1 MSCFKKICSERA
13 GKSCRAGYKLKLSWQ
28 SLIVS
33 LFSSHF
39 PLLLKILTLTAGRTY
54 PSTNN
59 AHRKTLIEND
69 HFYVQAVF
77 WISSQTGRRK
87 KKKRE
92 RNCWRLS
99 HQSHPTNAC
108 PKSINSNIFFSDSI
122 WKLSSIHFARFSFHS
137 LLPFFNKINP
147 YFYHSRKDSE
157 ESNQTSSL

>member
-13 GKSCRAGYKLKLSWQ
+13 GKSCRAGYKLKLFWQ

-87 KKKRE
+87 KKRE
-92 RNCWRLS
+92 RETAEGFLISHTQQMHVPNLSTQISFSLIPSGNCHQFILQDFLS
-99 HQSHPTNAC
+99 ILYSPF
-108 PKSINSNIFFSDSI
+108 SI
-122 WKLSSIHFARFSFHS
+122 K
-137 LLPFFNKINP
+137 
-147 YFYHSRKDSE
+147 
-157 ESNQTSSL
+157 

>member
-69 HFYVQAVF
+69 HFYVQAVV

-87 KKKRE
+87 KKKERE
-92 RNCWRLS
+92 KLLKAFSSVTPNKCMSQIYQLKYLFLWFHLE
-99 HQSHPTNAC
+99 TV
-108 PKSINSNIFFSDSI
+108 INSFCKIFFP
-122 WKLSSIHFARFSFHS
+122 FSTPLF
-137 LLPFFNKINP
+137 
-147 YFYHSRKDSE
+147 
-157 ESNQTSSL
+157 Q